1 MLNLI
6 INNIHPLKGNILP
19 QKREAPPLS
28 DSFIFDFQE
37 FSAHLHAF
45 RVKDFTH
52 ELDCELILEVK
63 KSFVSLDEESEEGY
77 YLVPV
82 VACSFPPV
90 NLQRFNEKTGFD
102 TYFQRLIMAQ
112 FQLNIL
118 EQLLLFCEQK
128 DAANLAL
135 TINDNNLG
143 YLEIYSRFFVSARQ
157 VTTEK
162 GEQTEIMI
170 PTDANTY
177 DRVVDF
183 IDKIDREFRC
193 ALWRMQS
200 CNPVIREYLKSNS

>member
-6 INNIHPLKGNILP
+6 VNNTHPLKGNILP
-19 QKREAPPLS
+19 QKRETPSLS
-28 DSFIFDFQE
+28 DSFICDFQE
-37 FSAHLHAF
+37 FSPHLHAF
-45 RVKDFTH
+45 RVKDRTH

-63 KSFVSLDEESEEGY
+63 KSFVSLEEEGEKDS

-82 VACSFPPV
+82 VTCNFPTI

-102 TYFQRLIMAQ
+102 TYFQRLVMAQ
-112 FQLNIL
+112 FQLTIL

-135 TINDNNLG
+135 TINDDNRD
-143 YLEIYSRFFVSARQ
+143 YLEIYSRFFDSARQ

-177 DRVVDF
+177 DRVIDF

-200 CNPVIREYLKSNS
+200 CNPALREYLKSNS